1 MQSTLLSFIM
11 TNVFDSNTNIVND
24 KNNWIIL
31 LIGLYSFLKNVFDSN
46 TFNQL
51 NLKL

>member
-31 LIGLYSFLKNVFDSN
+31 FFEKRVRFEHI
-46 TFNQL
+46 
-51 NLKL
+51 

>member
-31 LIGLYSFLKNVFDSN
+31 FFEKRVRFRTHLIS
-46 TFNQL
+46 
-51 NLKL
+51 

>member
-1 MQSTLLSFIM
+1 MQSTLLSFTFIM

-31 LIGLYSFLKNVFDSN
+31 FFEKRVRFEHI
-46 TFNQL
+46 
-51 NLKL
+51 

>member
-24 KNNWIIL
+24 KNNWSIL
-31 LIGLYSFLKNVFDSN
+31 FFEKRVRFEHI
-46 TFNQL
+46 
-51 NLKL
+51 

>member
-24 KNNWIIL
+24 KNNPADL
-31 LIGLYSFLKNVFDSN
+31 SLK
-46 TFNQL
+46 Q
-51 NLKL
+51 

>member
-31 LIGLYSFLKNVFDSN
+31 FFEKTCSIRTHLIS
-46 TFNQL
+46 
-51 NLKL
+51 

>member
-31 LIGLYSFLKNVFDSN
+31 FFEKCVRFEHI
-46 TFNQL
+46 
-51 NLKL
+51 